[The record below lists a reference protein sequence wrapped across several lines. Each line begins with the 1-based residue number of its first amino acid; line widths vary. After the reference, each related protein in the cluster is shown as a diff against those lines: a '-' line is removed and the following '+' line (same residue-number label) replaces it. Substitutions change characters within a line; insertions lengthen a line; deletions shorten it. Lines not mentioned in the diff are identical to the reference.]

1 MRLRTVLKNQ
11 RKKNEKSNSLEK
23 TPVLG
28 KIEGRR
34 GQKMRWLDG
43 IIDSKDMSLSNLRE
57 MVMVK
62 EAWSCIESDIT

>member
-1 MRLRTVLKNQ
+1 MIVGREFQISKRTDMRLRTVLKNQ

-34 GQKMRWLDG
+34 RRG
-43 IIDSKDMSLSNLRE
+43 
-57 MVMVK
+57 
-62 EAWSCIESDIT
+62 